1 MGAIKAGIKAATGA
15 ALVRTPQRVIESV
28 RRYSEVQGLVVEAG
42 FPGELRD
49 VAAKGDDG
57 PNPPS
62 VLQVATWNE
71 YGTDRAP
78 PRPFMRQ
85 TITRHQRTLREA
97 LARAVRDYGG
107 QRGSRQID
115 RIAARLGVML
125 RGAIQ
130 ETIVGGDFQTN
141 ADLTKMIKGSRPR
154 KTYLEAVAALRA
166 GEPVPQGTRPLID
179 TGQMRQSVRWRARLA
194 GRVIAES
201 GGGGR

>member
-1 MGAIKAGIKAATGA
+1 MGALKAATGA
-15 ALVRTPQRVIESV
+15 ALVRTPLRVVEAL

-49 VAAKGDDG
+49 VKAKGDDG

-71 YGTDRAP
+71 YGTATAP

-85 TITRHQRTLREA
+85 TITRHQRTLRDA
-97 LARAVRDYGG
+97 LGRAVYDYGR
-107 QRGSRQID
+107 QRGSQGLD

-130 ETIVGGDFQTN
+130 ETIVAGDFVPN

-154 KTYLEAVAALRA
+154 KTFREALAALRA
-166 GEPVPQGTRPLID
+166 GEPVPEGTRPLID

-194 GRVIAES
+194 GRVIAQA
-201 GGGGR
+201 GGGRP

>member
-49 VAAKGDDG
+49 VAAKGDDRS
-57 PNPPS
+57 NPPS
-62 VLQVATWNE
+62 VLEVATRNE
-71 YGTDRAP
+71 YGHERTP

-130 ETIVGGDFQTN
+130 ETIVAGDFVPN
-141 ADLTKMIKGSRPR
+141 APYTIAMKKSS
-154 KTYLEAVAALRA
+154 
-166 GEPVPQGTRPLID
+166 RPLID

-194 GRVIAES
+194 DRIIAQS
-201 GGGGR
+201 GGGP